1 MSEDRLIRIEEKL
14 DALATGQIALERN
27 LRTDLLTELGA
38 QIASTR
44 SDILTEVGGQIA
56 STRSGLQAQLEAVR
70 DEVRLIAEGHVA
82 LDERMTSGFAGLRQ
96 EMVDQ
101 VAPIRLLLARH
112 SNRLDDHEVRIKK
125 VETR

>member
-1 MSEDRLIRIEEKL
+1 MSEDQLIRIEEKL
-14 DALATGQIALERN
+14 DALATRQVAPATVLGALERN
-27 LRTDLLTELGA
+27 LRTD
-38 QIASTR
+38 
-44 SDILTEVGGQIA
+44 ILTEVGAQIA
-56 STRSGLQAQLEAVR
+56 STRSGLQAQLESVR

-112 SNRLDDHEVRIKK
+112 SNRLDD
-125 VETR
+125 